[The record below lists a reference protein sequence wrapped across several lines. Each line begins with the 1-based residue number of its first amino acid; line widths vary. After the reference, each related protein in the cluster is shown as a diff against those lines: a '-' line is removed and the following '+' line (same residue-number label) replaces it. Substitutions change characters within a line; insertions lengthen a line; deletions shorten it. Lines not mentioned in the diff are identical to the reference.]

1 MRIIFCA
8 GKGGVG
14 KTSISAA
21 TGLTAAQRGAKTL
34 VMSLDPAHSL
44 SDSFDLDKELMDRN
58 KGIPLQIDDNLWIQE
73 VDIQFEIERNW
84 KEIYYYINLIFNV
97 TGLDNVISEE
107 LAIIPGMEELSSLLY
122 INQYVRNNEF
132 DAVILDC
139 APTGE
144 SIRFLSIP
152 TGLDWYMRKI
162 FKIDRQL
169 TKIARPLAK
178 TIYSLPLPEDNY
190 FDAVKSLYEKLQGIE
205 HIITDPQITTVRL
218 VTNPEK
224 IVIKETQRAYMYFSL
239 FGLTLDGIVV
249 NRILPEGLTGEYLQN
264 WRKIHDSYVESIREI
279 FNPLPLFHVPLF
291 SQEVLGK
298 KDLFKLGQIL
308 YGESDPLSI
317 FYHDKVYT
325 IEKN

>member
-1 MRIIFCA
+1 MRIILCA

-21 TGLTAAQRGAKTL
+21 TGLVAAQRGIKTL

-44 SDSFDLDKELMDRN
+44 SDSFDLDRELMDRN
-58 KGIPLQIDDNLWIQE
+58 KGIPLQIDNNLWIQE
-73 VDIQFEIERNW
+73 VDIQYEIERNW
-84 KEIYYYINLIFNV
+84 KEIYYYITLLFNI
-97 TGLDNVISEE
+97 TGMDNVVSEE

-122 INQYVRNNEF
+122 INQYIRYINQYIRDNEF
-132 DAVILDC
+132 DAIILDC

-178 TIYSLPLPEDNY
+178 TIYSFPLPEDNY
-190 FDAVKSLYEKLQGIE
+190 FDTVQSLHQKLQGIE
-205 HIITDPQITTVRL
+205 KVLTDPLVTTVRL

-224 IVIKETQRAYMYFSL
+224 IVIKETRNHPF
-239 FGLTLDGIVV
+239 I
-249 NRILPEGLTGEYLQN
+249 
-264 WRKIHDSYVESIREI
+264 
-279 FNPLPLFHVPLF
+279 
-291 SQEVLGK
+291 
-298 KDLFKLGQIL
+298 
-308 YGESDPLSI
+308 PLSLLVI
-317 FYHDKVYT
+317 
-325 IEKN
+325 